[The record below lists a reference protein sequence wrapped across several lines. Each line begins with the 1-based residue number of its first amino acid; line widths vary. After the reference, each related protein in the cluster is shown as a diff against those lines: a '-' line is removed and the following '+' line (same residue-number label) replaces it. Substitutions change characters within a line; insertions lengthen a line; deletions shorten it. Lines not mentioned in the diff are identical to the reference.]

1 MLACDIGRVDL
12 PSVNMGQRIITLI
25 VLLAWVPAN
34 CHCLLGAL
42 IKDATANGCCIES
55 HQEEPAHG
63 QGESDCCDL
72 CGAIESG
79 KFRAPSKDYI
89 DFGSSLELVIADSAI
104 CLSVLPATGKEFFIP
119 KKAPPESAIWQFLTR
134 TAHLGRSPSLLS

>member
-1 MLACDIGRVDL
+1 MNL
-12 PSVNMGQRIITLI
+12 GQRIITLI
-25 VLLAWVPAN
+25 VLLAWMPAN

-42 IKDATANGCCIES
+42 IKDVTANSCCIES
-55 HQEEPAHG
+55 HQEKPARG

-79 KFRAPSKDYI
+79 KFRAPSKVYI
-89 DFGSSLELVIADSAI
+89 DFASAFELVIADSVR

-119 KKAPPESAIWQFLTR
+119 KKPPPESTIWQFLTR
-134 TAHLGRSPSLLS
+134 TAHVGRSPSLLS

>member
-1 MLACDIGRVDL
+1 MSLGL
-12 PSVNMGQRIITLI
+12 RIVALV

-34 CHCLLGAL
+34 YHCLIGSL
-42 IKDATANGCCIES
+42 IQGATANGCCIES
-55 HQEEPAHG
+55 QQKEPAHG
-63 QGESDCCDL
+63 QGESGCCDL

-79 KFRAPSKDYI
+79 KFRAPAKDYI
-89 DFGSSLELVIADSAI
+89 DFGSGLELVIADSAI

-134 TAHLGRSPSLLS
+134 TAHVGRSPSLLS

>member
-1 MLACDIGRVDL
+1 
-12 PSVNMGQRIITLI
+12 MGKVFCVSLRQRIVAL
-25 VLLAWVPAN
+25 VMLLAWVPAN
-34 CHCLLGAL
+34 CHCLIGSL

-104 CLSVLPATGKEFFIP
+104 CLSVLPVTEKEFFTP
-119 KKAPPESAIWQFLTR
+119 KKSPPESAIWQFLTR
-134 TAHLGRSPSLLS
+134 TAHVGRSPSLLS

>member
-1 MLACDIGRVDL
+1 MLAFRTGWVEFS
-12 PSVNMGQRIITLI
+12 SVSMGQRIITLI
-25 VLLAWVPAN
+25 MLLAWVPAN

-42 IKDATANGCCIES
+42 IKDATANSCCIES
-55 HQEEPAHG
+55 HQKEPAHG

-89 DFGSSLELVIADSAI
+89 DFGSVLELVIAHSAI
-104 CLSVLPATGKEFFIP
+104 NLPVLPVIEKEIFIP
-119 KKAPPESAIWQFLTR
+119 KKTPPESAIWQFLTR
-134 TAHLGRSPSLLS
+134 TAYVGRSPSLLS

>member
-1 MLACDIGRVDL
+1 VLAFRTGWVEFS
-12 PSVNMGQRIITLI
+12 SVSMGQRIITLI
-25 VLLAWVPAN
+25 MLLAWVPAN

-55 HQEEPAHG
+55 QHKEPVHG

-89 DFGSSLELVIADSAI
+89 DFGSGLELVIAHSAI
-104 CLSVLPATGKEFFIP
+104 SLPVLSVTEKEFFIP
-119 KKAPPESAIWQFLTR
+119 KKAPPESAIWQFLSR
-134 TAHLGRSPSLLS
+134 TAHVGRSPSLLS

>member
-1 MLACDIGRVDL
+1 MLAFGTGKVEFLRVKL
-12 PSVNMGQRIITLI
+12 GQRIITLI

-55 HQEEPAHG
+55 QQKEPAHG

-89 DFGSSLELVIADSAI
+89 DFGSALELVIADSVI
-104 CLSVLPATGKEFFIP
+104 CLSVLPVTEKEFFIP

-134 TAHLGRSPSLLS
+134 TAHVGRSPSLLS

>member
-1 MLACDIGRVDL
+1 MLAFGTGKVEFLRVKL
-12 PSVNMGQRIITLI
+12 GQRIITLI

-42 IKDATANGCCIES
+42 IKDATANSCCIES
-55 HQEEPAHG
+55 HQKEPAHG

-79 KFRAPSKDYI
+79 KFRAPSKDYL
-89 DFGSSLELVIADSAI
+89 DFGSDLELVTADPVIS
-104 CLSVLPATGKEFFIP
+104 LSVLSATEKECFIP

-134 TAHLGRSPSLLS
+134 TAHVGRSPSLLS

>member
-1 MLACDIGRVDL
+1 MLAFRTGWVEFS
-12 PSVNMGQRIITLI
+12 PVSMGQRIITLI
-25 VLLAWVPAN
+25 MLLAWVPAN

-55 HQEEPAHG
+55 QHKEPVHG

-104 CLSVLPATGKEFFIP
+104 CLSVLPVTEKEFFIP

-134 TAHLGRSPSLLS
+134 MAHVGRSPSLLS

>member
-1 MLACDIGRVDL
+1 
-12 PSVNMGQRIITLI
+12 MGQRIITLI
-25 VLLAWVPAN
+25 MLLAWVPAN

-55 HQEEPAHG
+55 QHKEPVHG

-89 DFGSSLELVIADSAI
+89 DFG
-104 CLSVLPATGKEFFIP
+104 
-119 KKAPPESAIWQFLTR
+119 
-134 TAHLGRSPSLLS
+134 

>member
-1 MLACDIGRVDL
+1 MLAFRTGWVEFS
-12 PSVNMGQRIITLI
+12 PVSMGQRIITLI
-25 VLLAWVPAN
+25 MLLAWVPAN

-55 HQEEPAHG
+55 QHKEPVHG

-89 DFGSSLELVIADSAI
+89 DFGSGLELVIAHSAI
-104 CLSVLPATGKEFFIP
+104 SLPVLSVTEKEFFIP
-119 KKAPPESAIWQFLTR
+119 KKAPPESAIWQFLSR
-134 TAHLGRSPSLLS
+134 TAHVGRSPSLLS

>member
-1 MLACDIGRVDL
+1 MLAFRTGWVEFS
-12 PSVNMGQRIITLI
+12 SVSMGQRIITLI
-25 VLLAWVPAN
+25 MLLAWVPAN

-55 HQEEPAHG
+55 QHKEPVHG

-89 DFGSSLELVIADSAI
+89 DFGSGLELVIAHSAI
-104 CLSVLPATGKEFFIP
+104 SLPVLPVTEKEFFIP
-119 KKAPPESAIWQFLTR
+119 KKAPPESAIWQFLSR
-134 TAHLGRSPSLLS
+134 TAHVGRSPSLLS